1 MKIDK
6 KKLVFASIVGTV
18 LLFLVGYTYLII
30 GTEDN
35 ENKQLQKP
43 EVPEL
48 RDQEKQYPTKLD
60 AVNDNKEKREANAP
74 SLYNEK
80 LVDSLGKNDIERQ
93 QNERRR
99 KADSIFRQRVR
110 EDSVQTV
117 AERFSR
123 YSGNRTKAG
132 SQNVDKVEKEVTS
145 RTIQELALEHQLFFS
160 SNPGRTGSMKEA
172 LGEFSIP
179 VEVDGEQKVKAN
191 SRLQMRI
198 IKDVQIGNLFFPKD
212 GLVFGFVSFKPNRVL
227 ISIENID
234 LKPIQ
239 LKAFDLEDGSEGIYV
254 ENTFRAE
261 ASEEL
266 ANNVV
271 QDIQI
276 PGTPQIRGIKQ
287 VFQRTNRNVKVT
299 VRNNYKLL
307 LKFKTNSH

>member
-1 MKIDK
+1 MTIDK

-18 LLFLVGYTYLII
+18 LLFLVGYTFLII

-35 ENKQLQKP
+35 ENKQLQQP

-74 SLYNEK
+74 SLYNEQ
-80 LVDSLGKNDIERQ
+80 LVDSLGKYDIERQ

-110 EDSVQTV
+110 EDSVQTG

-123 YSGNRTKAG
+123 YSGNRPKTTSHKG
-132 SQNVDKVEKEVTS
+132 EKVQKEVTS
-145 RTIQELALEHQLFFS
+145 PTIQELALEHQLFFS
-160 SNPGRTGSMKEA
+160 TKPVLTGLMKEE
-172 LGEFSIP
+172 LMEISIP

-198 IKDVQIGNLFFPKD
+198 TEDVQIGNFFFPKD

-227 ISIENID
+227 IQIENVD
-234 LKPIQ
+234 QKPIQ
-239 LKAFDLEDGSEGIYV
+239 LRAFDLKDGSEGIYV

-266 ANNVV
+266 ANNIV
-271 QDIQI
+271 QDIRI
-276 PGTPQIRGIKQ
+276 PGTSQIRGIKQ

-307 LKFKTNSH
+307 LKVKTNSH